1 MFYIMKMNK
10 KTMKISGVVLAGALA
25 FGGGLFSQQIYTKAT
40 TDWQTDAI
48 NTANSEL
55 GSAAYTKKNEL
66 INSASTDINA
76 KVQDQ
81 ISKDV
86 EDQKAELQ
94 KLLDEYYQMKI
105 NNLTNTPEFLSL
117 QQKIKQIQADILS
130 RYENEIDKVF
140 EDQTAGQ

>member
-1 MFYIMKMNK
+1 MKINK
-10 KTMKISGVVLAGALA
+10 KIVKVSGVVLTGALI
-25 FGGGLFSQQIYTKAT
+25 FGGGFFGQQIYTKAT

-66 INSASTDINA
+66 INNASADINA

-81 ISKDV
+81 ISQDV

-105 NNLTNTPEFLSL
+105 NNLTSTPEFLSL
-117 QQKIKQIQADILS
+117 QQKIKEIQASILS
-130 RYENEIDKVF
+130 RYETEIDQVF
-140 EDQTAGQ
+140 ASQTSTN